1 MTLTAKSEIIVA
13 GHVCLDLIPEFPADA
28 KTNLTEPGK
37 LLTIGPV
44 HYSTG
49 GAVANVGIALHKL
62 GIATRLIGKVGNDL
76 FGRAIIEYFKSFNS
90 ALPENIIVSDTDS
103 TSYTIVVNPPGRDR
117 TFWHHPGCNDS
128 FGADDIDLTALGNA
142 RLFHFGYPPIMK
154 RMYAD
159 NGAELVALFRKV
171 KKAGLIT
178 SLDMASVDPNSPAGK
193 VNWNKI
199 LDDLLPFV
207 DIFLPSLDEILF
219 MTDPQ
224 FFKRMSGRLPDA
236 TAIINETLLHNISSG
251 LIKRGAAIVGLKLG
265 SNGFY
270 LRTAAD
276 GQRLSALI
284 PDAADWTRR
293 ELLSPCFQVNE
304 KGTTG
309 SGDCTIA
316 GFLAAFIKGLP
327 PEQTV
332 NSAVGAG
339 ACNVEALDATS
350 GIPNWN
356 TLQKRI
362 NFGWAKHP
370 VAGAFPHWHC
380 DKIAQLACG
389 PADQKNSINQ
399 KV

>member
-1 MTLTAKSEIIVA
+1 LTLTAKSEIIVA
-13 GHVCLDLIPEFPADA
+13 GHVCLDIIPKFSADT

-62 GIATRLIGKVGNDL
+62 GIATCLIGKVGNDL
-76 FGRAIIEYFKSFNS
+76 FGRAIIEYFQSFDA
-90 ALPENIIVSDTDS
+90 ALPQNILVSDTDS

-128 FGADDIDLTALGNA
+128 FVADDINLRNLHGA

-154 RMYAD
+154 RMYAND
-159 NGAELVALFRKV
+159 GAELVALFRKV

-178 SLDMASVDPNSPAGK
+178 SLDMASVDPDSPAGK

-224 FFKRMSGRLPDA
+224 FFKKISGRLPDA
-236 TAIINETLLHNISSG
+236 TATINETLLHNISSG

-265 SNGFY
+265 GNGFY
-270 LRTAAD
+270 LRTASD
-276 GQRLSALI
+276 SSRLALLTQN
-284 PDAADWTRR
+284 ASDWTRR
-293 ELLSPCFQVNE
+293 ELLSPCFQVKE

-316 GFLAAFIKGLP
+316 GFLAAFIKGLS

-339 ACNVEALDATS
+339 ACNVETLDATS
-350 GIPNWN
+350 GIPDWN

-362 NFGWAKHP
+362 ESGWEKHP
-370 VAGAFPHWHC
+370 VAGAFPHWQWNKT
-380 DKIAQLACG
+380 DRLAVG
-389 PADQKNSINQ
+389 PADQKISINQ

>member
-1 MTLTAKSEIIVA
+1 MSLTVNSEIIVA
-13 GHVCLDLIPEFPADA
+13 GHVCLDLIPEFPAD
-28 KTNLTEPGK
+28 TNSNLTKPGK
-37 LLTIGPV
+37 LLTIGPA

-49 GAVANVGIALHKL
+49 GVVSNVGIALHKL
-62 GIATRLIGKVGNDL
+62 GLTPRLIGKVGNDL
-76 FGRAIIEYFKSFNS
+76 FGRTIIEYFQSF
-90 ALPENIIVSDTDS
+90 AAVLPQNIIVSSEDS

-128 FGADDIDLTALGNA
+128 FGVDDIDMRKLHGAH
-142 RLFHFGYPPIMK
+142 LFHFGYPPIMK
-154 RMYAD
+154 RLYTND
-159 NGAELVALFRKV
+159 GAELVALFRKV

-219 MTDPQ
+219 MTDPH
-224 FFKRMSGRLPDA
+224 FFQRISQPA
-236 TAIINETLLHNISSG
+236 TEPTTILNETLLQNISG
-251 LIKRGAAIVGLKLG
+251 NLIRRGAAIVGLKLG
-265 SNGFY
+265 SDGFY
-270 LRTAAD
+270 LRTASD
-276 GQRLSALI
+276 SRRLALLTQN
-284 PDAADWTRR
+284 ASDWTRR
-293 ELLSPCFQVNE
+293 ELLSPCFQVKE
-304 KGTTG
+304 RGTTG

-316 GFLAAFIKGLP
+316 GFLAGFIKGLS

-350 GIPNWN
+350 GIPDWN
-356 TLQKRI
+356 TLQDRI
-362 NFGWAKHP
+362 NSGWEKHP
-370 VAGAFPHWHC
+370 VAGAFPHWHL
-380 DKIAQLACG
+380 DKTTRLAIG
-389 PADQKNSINQ
+389 PADQKISINQ